1 MDGREVGRGEREAT
15 GFTHTLHPPHPTL
28 RTACA
33 PLLAPRSAAAAF
45 CDGVLWNATA
55 WTGLTAPVD
64 AAGAPVLATL
74 RAAAA
79 TAAPS
84 SGAARA
90 AADAAAAWP
99 LTEEEGGRCTP
110 PPPPTPRTPLD
121 AAAAALAAL
130 AAARRAPAADAATAA
145 RARAALTAVLE
156 VYTDV
161 TRFPKPAV
169 PSAAVLV
176 AASDDAYI
184 GKTSVREWEAAWPG
198 AELRWVPGGHVSAYL
213 MQAATFRRAI
223 TDALERLPSLV

>member
-1 MDGREVGRGEREAT
+1 M
-15 GFTHTLHPPHPTL
+15 
-28 RTACA
+28 
-33 PLLAPRSAAAAF
+33 
-45 CDGVLWNATA
+45 
-55 WTGLTAPVD
+55 D

-90 AADAAAAWP
+90 AANAATAWP
-99 LTEEEGGRCTP
+99 LTEEEEEEGGQATPP

-130 AAARRAPAADAATAA
+130 AAARRASAADAAAAA

-161 TRFPKPAV
+161 TRFPRPAV

-213 MQAATFRRAI
+213 LQAATFRRAI